1 MRVELPAHRDDA
13 SEERLR
19 LIADDPEDD
28 DRSKDAATARGVA
41 RLLATVIVL
50 GVAVVLALHAFVV
63 PGLDTAPTASV
74 GARVADADARE
85 VPSLGRR
92 RAAFPRTSGASYF
105 PTDDGH
111 YPVFRLRASLGK
123 SDKRDSAT
131 LGQHH
136 DHRSHHHHRRDASSS
151 PAPTDWVTPTYLIS
165 LPGQKTEE
173 DRLEANLVKL
183 VQAHGVAAVSANIRL
198 VPGVDPNLWPKGIDR
213 AVYGLKTVFELLGGD
228 YLEPDFNL
236 IANLPWIKSLAARN
250 DEGRIAPPWDGQLT
264 HHVGCLF
271 AHMAQWQLAKD
282 AGNEHTYLL
291 ESDGLNPSLLAIPVG
306 SLGSV
311 ARNAPRDYDIV
322 IVNQPLFTGGEL
334 FSRFEDKDGNAIE
347 MRRWRQGGVAGLGAY
362 LFSDRFVEKIFKHVA
377 ERGADM
383 VDAWLL
389 DRMCSHDSLDEN
401 GEFVGFDAPGTVT
414 PALRC
419 YHAVGVQEYSGL
431 GANPNPPQWREGTL
445 PGDAIADVGTLPKIA
460 GESHLPSAADAGA
473 LGKRRGASRGARA
486 GKRTEAE
493 EEEREA
499 LKYFARESV
508 DARAARAYVEFWAR
522 EKEEVDALVAAR
534 GIR

>member
-1 MRVELPAHRDDA
+1 MSVEPRAQRDDA

-19 LIADDPEDD
+19 LIADEPEDD
-28 DRSKDAATARGVA
+28 GRSKDAATARGVA

-50 GVAVVLALHAFVV
+50 GVAVVLALHAFVS

-74 GARVADADARE
+74 GARDADADARE
-85 VPSLGRR
+85 VSSLGLRR
-92 RAAFPRTSGASYF
+92 TMFPQTSGASYV

-111 YPVFRLRASLGK
+111 YPVFRPRASLGK
-123 SDKRDSAT
+123 SNKLDSST

-136 DHRSHHHHRRDASSS
+136 DHHSRHHRRDKSSS

-165 LPGQKTEE
+165 LPGHKTEE

-183 VQAHGVAAVSANIRL
+183 VQAHGVEAVSTNIRL

-250 DEGRIAPPWDGQLT
+250 DEGRLAPPWDGQLT

-291 ESDGLNPSLLAIPVG
+291 ESDGLNPSLLSIPVG

-322 IVNQPLFTGGEL
+322 IINQPLFTGGEL
-334 FSRFEDKDGNAIE
+334 FSRFEDKDGYAVE
-347 MRRWRQGGVAGLGAY
+347 MRHWRQGGVAGLGAY
-362 LFSDRFVEKIFKHVA
+362 LFSERFVEKIFKHLA

-389 DRMCSHDSLDEN
+389 DRMCSHNSLDKN
-401 GEFVGFDAPGTVT
+401 GVFVGFDAPGTVT

-419 YHAVGVQEYSGL
+419 YHAVGVQEKSGL
-431 GANPNPPQWREGTL
+431 GAIQSPPQWHEGIL
-445 PGDAIADVGTLPKIA
+445 PGDAIADAGTLPKIA
-460 GESHLPSAADAGA
+460 GESHLPAAADAGA
-473 LGKRRGASRGARA
+473 LGKRRGRHA
-486 GKRTEAE
+486 GKRTKAE

-499 LKYFARESV
+499 LKYFARESM

-522 EKEEVDALVAAR
+522 EKEEVDALVTAR

>member
-1 MRVELPAHRDDA
+1 MSVEPRAQRDDA

-19 LIADDPEDD
+19 LIADEPEDD
-28 DRSKDAATARGVA
+28 GRSKDAATARGVA

-50 GVAVVLALHAFVV
+50 GVAVVLALHAFVS

-74 GARVADADARE
+74 GARDADADARE
-85 VPSLGRR
+85 VSSLGLRR
-92 RAAFPRTSGASYF
+92 TMFPQTSGASYV

-111 YPVFRLRASLGK
+111 YPVFRPRASLGK
-123 SDKRDSAT
+123 SNKLDSST

-136 DHRSHHHHRRDASSS
+136 DHHSRHHRRDKSSS

-165 LPGQKTEE
+165 LPGHKTEE
-173 DRLEANLVKL
+173 DRLEVKL
-183 VQAHGVAAVSANIRL
+183 VQAHGVEAVSTNIRL

-228 YLEPDFNL
+228 YLKPDFNL
-236 IANLPWIKSLAARN
+236 IANLPWIKSLAARD

-291 ESDGLNPSLLAIPVG
+291 ESDGLNPSLLSIPVG

-322 IVNQPLFTGGEL
+322 IINQPLFTGGEL
-334 FSRFEDKDGNAIE
+334 FSRFEDKDGYAVE
-347 MRRWRQGGVAGLGAY
+347 MRHWRQGGVAGLGAY
-362 LFSDRFVEKIFKHVA
+362 LFSERFVEKIFKHLA

-389 DRMCSHDSLDEN
+389 DRMCSHNSLDKN
-401 GEFVGFDAPGTVT
+401 GDFVGFDAPGTVT

-419 YHAVGVQEYSGL
+419 YHAVGVQEKSGL
-431 GANPNPPQWREGTL
+431 GAIQSPPQWHEGIL
-445 PGDAIADVGTLPKIA
+445 PGDAIADAGTLPKIA
-460 GESHLPSAADAGA
+460 GESHLPAAADAGA
-473 LGKRRGASRGARA
+473 LGKRRGRHA
-486 GKRTEAE
+486 GKRTKAE

-499 LKYFARESV
+499 LKYFARESM

-522 EKEEVDALVAAR
+522 EKEEVDALVTAR